1 MANDL
6 IVMTWNV
13 ENLFRPDD
21 TDPSAAETYAAKL
34 TYLAGLIS
42 GTGADVVALQE
53 IGSPVAADDL
63 RAALG
68 EPWQAVVST
77 HPDGRGIRV
86 AVLARHTLTE
96 EAQVTALPQAGLP
109 AVPDVDSDTLT
120 HLGRGAV
127 QVHVDCGGPGLRL
140 VTAHL
145 KSKLLTYPGGR
156 RYPLTE
162 DERARGAGYA
172 LLRRTAEA
180 VALRV
185 HLNDVLAESAVNGQP
200 GMPTILCGDL
210 NDGPDAVTT
219 VLLEGPADG
228 DVHRPDKGDAVR
240 LYNLGR
246 RLPPARGY
254 SRIYQGRG
262 ELIDH
267 ILATRDLQLR
277 LVGIDSL
284 VDDIT
289 SIGVSTRSREA
300 AIVPDH
306 APVIARFTQP

>member
-13 ENLFRPDD
+13 ENLFRPHD
-21 TDPSAAETYAAKL
+21 TDPSAADTYAAKL
-34 TYLAGLIS
+34 AYLAGLIS

-53 IGSPVAADDL
+53 VGSPAAADDL

-68 EPWQAVVST
+68 DPWQAVVST
-77 HPDGRGIRV
+77 HPDRRGIRV
-86 AVLARHTLTE
+86 AVLARHALTE
-96 EAQVTALPQAGLP
+96 EAQITALPQSGMP
-109 AVPDVDSDTLT
+109 AVPDIDGDTLT

-127 QVHVDCGGPGLRL
+127 QVHVDCGRPGLRL
-140 VTAHL
+140 LTAHL

-156 RYPLTE
+156 RYPRNE
-162 DERARGAGYA
+162 NERARGAGYA

-185 HLNDVLAESAVNGQP
+185 HLNDVLAEAAVNGQP
-200 GMPTILCGDL
+200 GTPTILCGDL

-246 RLPPARGY
+246 RLPPARAY

-277 LVGIDSL
+277 LISIDSL

-289 SIGVSTRSREA
+289 SIGASTRSRQA

-306 APVIARFTQP
+306 APVIARFTGP